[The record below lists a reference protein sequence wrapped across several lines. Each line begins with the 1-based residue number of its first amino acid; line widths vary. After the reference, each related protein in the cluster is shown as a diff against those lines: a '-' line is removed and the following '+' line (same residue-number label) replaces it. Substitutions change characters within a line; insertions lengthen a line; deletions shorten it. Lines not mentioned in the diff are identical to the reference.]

1 MERLC
6 QCGGVLGLAASSP
19 RERRCEAEETLVEL
33 ACPSVE
39 IPGKEGE
46 NNMRAL
52 CMVAVVV
59 TGIVPSLAQANSLD
73 YTIVALPGVPTGS
86 MPAAINNN
94 G

>member
-1 MERLC
+1 
-6 QCGGVLGLAASSP
+6 
-19 RERRCEAEETLVEL
+19 
-33 ACPSVE
+33 
-39 IPGKEGE
+39 
-46 NNMRAL
+46 
-52 CMVAVVV
+52 MVAVVV